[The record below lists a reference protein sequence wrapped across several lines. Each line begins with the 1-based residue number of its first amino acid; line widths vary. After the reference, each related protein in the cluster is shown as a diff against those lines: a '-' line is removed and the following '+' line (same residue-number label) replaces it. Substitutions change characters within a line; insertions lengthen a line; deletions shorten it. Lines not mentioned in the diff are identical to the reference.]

1 MTTDPA
7 TATLPRVAA
16 DLPGSLGEAVAE
28 MGDRV
33 RVHDLYDEHGA
44 RAYDDSTHLHP
55 SEIRVLRRVLRQHP
69 GPVLELA
76 AGSGRL
82 TLPMLT
88 MERDVTALEL
98 TGSMID
104 LLHENVRALPEQAQ
118 ARMTVHQG
126 DMTDFELATSF
137 SVAVIGAASISILDA
152 EGRAQL
158 FHAVRRHLSPGG
170 VLLFSIVIPLEEED
184 GDVDVVMDLTGRSG
198 ARYRVHEHRWA
209 GAVERLVGVY
219 PLDAPADGP
228 VPVCVGT
235 HRVLEL
241 EPVLREVVD
250 AGLVVRAQHD
260 FGYPLQGLTEIFIE
274 VGEAA

>member
-1 MTTDPA
+1 MSTDSG
-7 TATLPRVAA
+7 TATILRAA
-16 DLPGSLGEAVAE
+16 DLPGSLGEAVAD

-44 RAYDDSTHLHP
+44 PAYDDSTHLHP
-55 SEIRVLRRVLRQHP
+55 SEIRVLRRVLRAHP

-82 TLPMLT
+82 TLPLLS

-98 TGSMID
+98 TGSMIE
-104 LLHENVRALPEQAQ
+104 LLHENVLALPEPAQ
-118 ARMTVHQG
+118 RRLTVHQG
-126 DMTDFELATSF
+126 DMTDFELGTTF
-137 SVAVIGAASISILDA
+137 SVAVLGAASISILDA

-170 VLLFSIVIPLEEED
+170 VLLFSIVIPLAEET

-198 ARYRVHEHRWA
+198 TRYRVHEHRGE
-209 GAVERLVGVY
+209 GAEERLVGVY
-219 PLDAPADGP
+219 PLDVPADEH

-241 EPVLREVVD
+241 DPILREVVD